1 MRITPASAGRG
12 VLIIVQNLPVP
23 FDRRVWQ
30 EARALKA
37 HGYQVAVI
45 CPTGRGYT
53 ARYQCLEGIHI
64 YRHPLPLE
72 ARGAFGYVLEYGCS
86 LFWQL
91 VLSVRVLRRHGFDA
105 IHACNPPDNIFLI
118 GALYKA
124 LARKRFLFD
133 HHDINPELYEAKF
146 GRRGLLYW
154 LVRLSERLTFLV
166 ADVSIAT
173 NESYRRIALERGR
186 MPPEKV
192 FVVRSGPSLER
203 LKILPPVP
211 QLKRGRKFLIGYVGV
226 MGAQEGI
233 PYLIEAARTIVREMG
248 REDVHFVLVGGGP
261 ALEDMRRLSAQQGLE
276 PYVEFL
282 GRVPD
287 EKLLEVLNTAD
298 VCVNCDEV
306 NPMNDKSTM
315 NKIMEY
321 MALGKPI
328 VQFELAEG
336 RFSAREGSLYA
347 RPNDAR
353 DFADKIVTLLD
364 DPERRRRMGQFGRHR
379 VERQLAWDYEAP
391 KLLAAYDAL
400 FAPAAGIP
408 TLGAADLG
416 AIRPPAGAGA
426 GSRGATRVGYSRGYA
441 PRRSRSSP
449 PP

>member
-1 MRITPASAGRG
+1 MPITPASVGKRI
-12 VLIIVQNLPVP
+12 LIIVQNLPVP

-30 EARALKA
+30 EATALKA
-37 HGYQVAVI
+37 HGYEVAVI
-45 CPTGRGYT
+45 CPAAREYT
-53 ARYQCLEGIHI
+53 ARYECLQGIHI

-72 ARGAFGYVLEYGCS
+72 AKGPLGYALEYASS

-91 VLSVRVLRRHGFDA
+91 VLSLKVLRRHGFDA

-118 GALYKA
+118 GGLYKA

-146 GRRGLLYW
+146 GRRGPLYW
-154 LVRLSERLTFLV
+154 LVRLSELLTFLV
-166 ADVSIAT
+166 ADISIAT

-203 LKILPPVP
+203 MKILPPAP
-211 QLKRGRKFLIGYVGV
+211 QWKRGRKYLVGYVGV

-233 PYLIEAARTIVREMG
+233 PYLLEAARHIVRDLG
-248 REDVHFVLVGGGP
+248 REDVQFILAGGGP
-261 ALEDMRRLSAQQGLE
+261 ALEEMRRLAAKMQLDS
-276 PYVEFL
+276 YVEFL

-287 EKLLEVLNTAD
+287 QTLLEVLNTAD

-306 NPMNDKSTM
+306 NAMNDKSTM

-321 MALGKPI
+321 MALAKPI
-328 VQFELAEG
+328 VQFELTEG
-336 RFSAREGSLYA
+336 RFSAREASLYA

-353 DFADKIVTLLD
+353 DFASKILALLD
-364 DPERRRRMGQFGRHR
+364 DPRQRERMGEFGRDR
-379 VERQLAWDYEAP
+379 VERHLAWKYEAP

-400 FAPAAGIP
+400 FAPVKRPAA
-408 TLGAADLG
+408 
-416 AIRPPAGAGA
+416 AGA
-426 GSRGATRVGYSRGYA
+426 GSVAETRGGY
-441 PRRSRSSP
+441 PREYGTQRPRSSP
-449 PP
+449 EP

>member
-1 MRITPASAGRG
+1 MGITPASAGRG

-37 HGYQVAVI
+37 HGYEVTVI
-45 CPTGRGYT
+45 CPVGRGHT
-53 ARYQCLEGIHI
+53 ARYECLHGIHI
-64 YRHPLPLE
+64 HRHPLPLE
-72 ARGAFGYVLEYGCS
+72 ARGACGYALEYACS
-86 LFWQL
+86 LFWEL
-91 VLSVRVLRRHGFDA
+91 VLSVKVLRRHGFDA

-118 GALYKA
+118 GALYKL

-154 LVRLSERLTFLV
+154 LVRLAERLTFLV
-166 ADVSIAT
+166 ADISIAT

-203 LKILPPVP
+203 LRILPPAP
-211 QLKRGRKFLIGYVGV
+211 RLKRGRKYLVGYVGV

-233 PYLIEAARTIVREMG
+233 PYLIEAARHIVRELG
-248 REDVHFVLVGGGP
+248 REDVHFVLAGGGP
-261 ALEDMRRLSAQQGLE
+261 ALGEMRRLTARQGLDE
-276 PYVEFL
+276 HIEFL

-287 EKLLEVLNTAD
+287 ETLLEVLNTAD

-321 MALGKPI
+321 MALAKPI
-328 VQFELAEG
+328 VQFELTEG
-336 RFSAREGSLYA
+336 RFSAREASLYA

-353 DFADKIVTLLD
+353 DFAAKIVALLD
-364 DPERRRRMGQFGRHR
+364 DPERRERMGRFGRQR
-379 VERQLAWDYEAP
+379 VERQLAWNYEAP
-391 KLLAAYDAL
+391 KLLAAYEAL
-400 FAPAAGIP
+400 FATAPAAAPASAG
-408 TLGAADLG
+408 LRGALK
-416 AIRPPAGAGA
+416 RPAGAA
-426 GSRGATRVGYSRGYA
+426 GSRGAPRAGYPRGYSRRI
-441 PRRSRSSP
+441 PRSSP
-449 PP
+449 EP

>member
-1 MRITPASAGRG
+1 MRTTPASAGRRI
-12 VLIIVQNLPVP
+12 LIIVQNLPVP

-45 CPTGRGYT
+45 CPVGRGYT

-64 YRHPLPLE
+64 HRHPLPLE

-91 VLSVRVLRRHGFDA
+91 VLSLKVFRRHGFDA

-118 GALYKA
+118 GLLYKA
-124 LARKRFLFD
+124 IARKRFLFD

-154 LVRLSERLTFLV
+154 LVRLSERLTFLA

-173 NESYRRIALERGR
+173 NESYRRIALERGH

-203 LKILPPVP
+203 LRILPPVP
-211 QLKRGRKFLIGYVGV
+211 QLKRGRKYLVGYVGV

-233 PYLIEAARTIVREMG
+233 PYLIEAARHIVRELG

-261 ALEDMRRLSAQQGLE
+261 ALDAMRRLTLQQRLDAH
-276 PYVEFL
+276 VEFL

-336 RFSAREGSLYA
+336 RFSAREASLYA
-347 RPNDAR
+347 KPNDAR
-353 DFADKIVTLLD
+353 DFAAKIVTLLD
-364 DPERRRRMGQFGRHR
+364 DPERRERMGRLGRHR

-391 KLLAAYDAL
+391 KLLAAYAAL
-400 FAPAAGIP
+400 FAPFPAPGLAG
-408 TLGAADLG
+408 ADL
-416 AIRPPAGAGA
+416 RVKRPAGAGA
-426 GSRGATRVGYSRGYA
+426 GQPSATGVGYSRGYD
-441 PRRSRSSP
+441 PQRPRSSP

>member
-1 MRITPASAGRG
+1 MPITPVSAGRR

-30 EARALKA
+30 EATALKA
-37 HGYQVAVI
+37 SGYEVAVI
-45 CPTGRGYT
+45 CPAAREYT
-53 ARYQCLEGIHI
+53 ARYECLQGIHI

-72 ARGAFGYVLEYGCS
+72 AKGAWGYLLEYASS
-86 LFWQL
+86 LFWEL
-91 VLSVRVLRRHGFDA
+91 ALSLKVLRRHGFDV

-118 GALYKA
+118 GGLYKV
-124 LARKRFLFD
+124 LAGKRFLFD
-133 HHDINPELYEAKF
+133 HHDINPELFEAKF

-154 LVRLSERLTFLV
+154 LVRFSELLTFLV

-186 MPPEKV
+186 MAAEKV

-211 QLKRGRKFLIGYVGV
+211 QWKRGRKYLVGYVGV

-233 PYLIEAARTIVREMG
+233 PHLLAAARHIVRDLG
-248 REDVHFVLVGGGP
+248 REDVQFVLAGSGP
-261 ALEDMRRLSAQQGLE
+261 ALEEMRRLSSQMQLD

-287 EKLLEVLNTAD
+287 QTLLEVLNTAD

-306 NPMNDKSTM
+306 NEMNDKSTM

-321 MALGKPI
+321 MALAKPI
-328 VQFELAEG
+328 VQFELTEG
-336 RFSAREGSLYA
+336 RFSARDASLYA

-353 DFADKIVTLLD
+353 DFAAKITALLD
-364 DPERRRRMGQFGRHR
+364 DPQRRERMGQFGRNR
-379 VERQLAWDYEAP
+379 VERHLAWKYEAP
-391 KLLAAYDAL
+391 KLLGAYETL
-400 FAPAAGIP
+400 FAGVKRPASAGAESAAG
-408 TLGAADLG
+408 T
-416 AIRPPAGAGA
+416 
-426 GSRGATRVGYSRGYA
+426 RGGY
-441 PRRSRSSP
+441 RREYGPQRQRSSQEP
-449 PP
+449 

>member
-1 MRITPASAGRG
+1 MPTTPVSAGKR

-30 EARALKA
+30 EATALSA
-37 HGYQVAVI
+37 NGYQVAVI
-45 CPTGRGYT
+45 CPAARGYT
-53 ARYQCLEGIHI
+53 ARYECLQGIHI

-72 ARGAFGYVLEYGCS
+72 ARGAWGYVLEYATS
-86 LFWQL
+86 LFWEL
-91 VLSVRVLRRHGFDA
+91 LLSLRVLRRHGFDA

-118 GALYKA
+118 GALFK
-124 LARKRFLFD
+124 LFARKRFLFD

-146 GRRGLLYW
+146 GRRDLFYR

-166 ADVSIAT
+166 ADISIAT

-186 MPPEKV
+186 MAPEKV

-203 LKILPPVP
+203 LRILPPVP
-211 QLKRGRKFLIGYVGV
+211 SFKRGRRFLVGYVGV

-233 PYLIEAARTIVREMG
+233 PYLLEAARHIVRDLG
-248 REDVHFVLVGGGP
+248 REDVQFALVGGGP
-261 ALEDMRRLSAQQGLE
+261 ALEQMRRLSSQMQLD
-276 PYVEFL
+276 PYVDFL

-287 EKLLEVLNTAD
+287 ATLLEVLNTAD

-328 VQFELAEG
+328 VQFELTEG
-336 RFSAREGSLYA
+336 RFSAREASLYA

-353 DFADKIVTLLD
+353 DFAQRIIELLA
-364 DPERRRRMGQFGRHR
+364 DPERRERMGRFGRER
-379 VERQLAWDYEAP
+379 VERQLAWEYEVP
-391 KLLAAYDAL
+391 KLLAAYEAL
-400 FAPAAGIP
+400 FVSAPAA
-408 TLGAADLG
+408 
-416 AIRPPAGAGA
+416 A
-426 GSRGATRVGYSRGYA
+426 GSRVPTEIGFAPGYGPQR
-441 PRRSRSSP
+441 PRSSP
-449 PP
+449 ES